1 MYLYYPKAIPRILAA
16 LICLAGVSYAF
27 ATESY
32 VFASDAFASDDGL
45 PERLDGVS
53 IVEKLGD
60 EIPLDVSFMDDRGAL
75 VSFGSLLKDGCP
87 IVLTLNYSDCPG
99 LCVAQLNGLTK
110 GINEVGS
117 LALGK
122 DFKMVSLSI
131 NPREGRDRA
140 VATKKK
146 YAESLADHH
155 KGAGW
160 SFLVG
165 TERDIQRITKSVGFN
180 YTFDPKHNRYNHAA
194 AAIFISPKGR
204 ITRYIYEVGFNPETL
219 KMALVEA
226 GEGTIGSS
234 LDAFVL
240 WCYHYDANE
249 NRYSANAKTLLSITA
264 GLFLTIGLIAS
275 LPFWISWRRRGE
287 TISHAAQSEVQTTI
301 IESSSLSQ

>member
-1 MYLYYPKAIPRILAA
+1 MSPAFPKATRRILSA
-16 LICLAGVSYAF
+16 LICFAGLSYAS
-27 ATESY
+27 AADE
-32 VFASDAFASDDGL
+32 GL
-45 PERLDGVS
+45 PERLNGVS
-53 IVEKLGD
+53 VDEKLGD
-60 EIPLDVSFMDDRGAL
+60 EIPLDVSFMDDHGGRI
-75 VSFGSLLKDGCP
+75 SFADLLKSGQP
-87 IVLTLNYSDCPG
+87 IILTLNYSDCPG
-99 LCVAQLNGLTK
+99 LCVAQLNGLSK

-140 VATKKK
+140 EATKKK
-146 YAESLADHH
+146 YTESLADHH

-165 TERDIQRITKSVGFN
+165 AERDIQRITKSVGFN